1 MMHKGWSS
9 IEEVPYLN
17 IYESLWYQNITRSAD
32 NKLRTYS
39 SIKTKFCLEPY
50 IIHTGTSKRRNITRL
65 RISCHPLAVETGR
78 YNKPKTPIG
87 QRICEHC
94 DLNQIENEHHM
105 IFVCPFYTDERKSL
119 FENLSEF
126 TSASWQPSF
135 FTFKTILTMA
145 DGDPDFITPV
155 CGFVDA
161 CFAKKKAIYEL
172 QMKLWYSQKCSHIS
186 VQPQSTPAFCG
197 APTASRQM
205 GTHCG
210 GVANDCRWLCP
221 TYTHGCLYMWTPK
234 CFNYLSTNVNCHQAS
249 YWILIL

>member
-1 MMHKGWSS
+1 MLTERFAVNHRQIFRS
-9 IEEVPYLN
+9 I
-17 IYESLWYQNITRSAD
+17 IDITIDLFNSEDR
-32 NKLRTYS
+32 YS
-39 SIKTKFCLEPY
+39 PWNTTALLCVYNPDHIWDRACA
-50 IIHTGTSKRRNITRL
+50 
-65 RISCHPLAVETGR
+65 CPLS
-78 YNKPKTPIG
+78 IG

-221 TYTHGCLYMWTPK
+221 TYTRGCLYMWTPK
-234 CFNYLSTNVNCHQAS
+234 CFNYLLTNVNCHQAS